1 MTTPECAQL
10 PTGLT
15 CNRLKKQ
22 HLRQFS
28 SLSTKYT
35 YVCFNLQL
43 SERMTGLLPF
53 LRVPFQLWKYQRI
66 FTSCYWI
73 VSLFFFF
80 FLSCGP
86 FWTLCRN
93 SYPRGHCRCSLVS
106 LKCSHISSQWPGR
119 GGEPSTHHDLD
130 KCLIDERRTLL
141 KEIPAFPAIFM
152 RKKILSEIKYGLIY
166 LYVWC

>member
-1 MTTPECAQL
+1 MRTVTHR
-10 PTGLT
+10 TD
-15 CNRLKKQ
+15 RLKRQ
-22 HLRQFS
+22 HLKQFS

-35 YVCFNLQL
+35 YVCFNFQL

-53 LRVPFQLWKYQRI
+53 LRVLFNSEN
-66 FTSCYWI
+66 TSVFSQVVTGLSHCYH
-73 VSLFFFF
+73 FF
-80 FLSCGP
+80 FLFCGP

-93 SYPRGHCRCSLVS
+93 SYPRGHCRCSRVS

-130 KCLIDERRTLL
+130 KCLIDEHRTLL

-152 RKKILSEIKYGLIY
+152 HKKILSEIKYGLIY